1 MRVMTAHLDAIEH
14 GARGKWTRLL
24 RWFRSRSFGSSC
36 ARPKG
41 KNWRAREM
49 KRLTPIL
56 WVIVAAYAVMT
67 FVVTV
72 FPGRIPELILIL
84 GLTLLPVAFAVL
96 HGALR
101 YGWAGI
107 LVFLVIC
114 LGVSNVLENLSILT
128 GFPFGHYYYTG
139 NLGPK
144 LFLVPILIGPA
155 YFGTGYLAWVLG
167 TVLIG
172 DVRSRGS
179 SLTTLA
185 VPFIASFV
193 MVAWDLSMDPTNSTI
208 RHNWIWQ
215 QGGGYFGVPLTNY
228 LGWSLTVYVFLQLFA
243 LYLHF
248 RRPSSEVERRGLSTS
263 YFAQATVLYAVI
275 GLGVVLAYLVG
286 VPNTSVADAAGVV
299 WQRTSIAEGTATV
312 AIYTM
317 LFATALS
324 AVKLV
329 QGSVAVASAP
339 RVAAPVLNSP
349 TVWRPTQPA
358 VRDELIS

>member
-1 MRVMTAHLDAIEH
+1 LPS
-14 GARGKWTRLL
+14 GALV
-24 RWFRSRSFGSSC
+24 WFFVRET
-36 ARPKG
+36 KG
-41 KNWRAREM
+41 KNWRGCEV
-49 KRLTPIL
+49 KRLMPVL
-56 WVIVAAYAVMT
+56 WGLVAAYAVVT
-67 FVVTV
+67 FVITV
-72 FPGRIPELILIL
+72 FPGVIPTPILI
-84 GLTLLPVAFAVL
+84 PVLVFVPLVFALL
-96 HGALR
+96 HGARR
-101 YGWAGI
+101 YGWVGMLI
-107 LVFLVIC
+107 FLAIC
-114 LGVSNVLENLSILT
+114 LAVSNILENLSILT

-139 NLGPK
+139 DLGPK

-172 DVRSRGS
+172 DVRSRS
-179 SLTTLA
+179 SAFTTFA

-193 MVAWDLSMDPTNSTI
+193 MVAWDLGMDPANSTI

-228 LGWSLTVYVFLQLFA
+228 LGWSFTVYVFFQLFA

-248 RRPSSEVERRGLSTS
+248 RRPSSEVETQDLSTS
-263 YFAQATVLYAVI
+263 YFAQATVMYAVI
-275 GLGVVLAYLVG
+275 GLGVVLAYVVG
-286 VPNTSVADAAGVV
+286 VANTSVADAAGVV

-339 RVAAPVLNSP
+339 RVAAPAPKSPEVLQP
-349 TVWRPTQPA
+349 HTVRG
-358 VRDELIS
+358 